1 MGKENSFSKL
11 ERVLELEYRR
21 GCKND
26 AVIGGLE
33 RFLEN
38 WKRSIGAGEK
48 EKADQVLSFLSD
60 YSRLDGEQRVKHLAK
75 ALRLIKGYT
84 GHKRV
89 GTRKEAPRE
98 KPPAPTRRPP
108 SPPPTRRY
116 SSGLDAPIIKLPGIG
131 DVRVRQMKRL
141 GVETIKDL
149 LFLYPRRY
157 IDYSKIT
164 TISRLHPGDEVS
176 VIGKIVS
183 AASRKSR
190 RGQDMY
196 HVILSDGTGNI
207 QATWFNQPF
216 LARTLKVGSRIVLSG
231 KVELYMG
238 RLVMNSPEWEFMS
251 EDLVHTGRLVPV
263 YPLTAGLTARWMRQL
278 QKHVVDAWAPKIQD
292 YLPEDV
298 RSRVGLYPLPEAI
311 KEIHFPS
318 SQASLE
324 KARQRLAFDEL
335 FLIQLGMQQK
345 RREWKRGKA
354 VPIEP
359 SEQVLDLFIGRL
371 PFDLTGA
378 QRRALSQI
386 LADMAKPVPMS
397 RLLQGDVGSGKT
409 VVAAAA
415 MWATAASG
423 LQSALMAPTEILA
436 EQHFRSI
443 GSMFGADVSAS
454 DDGKTPP
461 IVEGAMEL
469 PDRSRNI
476 RIARLTGSMTASEKR
491 RVYKAL
497 SSGEVDIVIGTHAL
511 IQKDVDF
518 ARLGLVVVDEQHRF
532 GVEQRAMLRGKGESP
547 HMLVMSATPIPR
559 TLALTLYGDL
569 DLSVIDEMP
578 PGRKPIR
585 TKWLYPRERERAY
598 SFLRK
603 QVEQGHQA
611 FIIYPLVEESKSLD
625 LKAATTEY
633 QRLQQEVFP
642 DLKLGLVHGKM
653 RGKDKDAVMRAFQAG
668 EIDVLVA
675 TAVVEV
681 GVDVPNATVMIIE
694 GADRFGLAQL
704 HQFRGRVGRGG
715 DEAYCILISSSETD
729 QGLKRLQ
736 IMEQT
741 QNGFVLAEKD
751 LEMRGPGEFFG
762 TRQSGLPDLRMAR
775 LSDRRLLEVARQE
788 AARLFAEDPDLT
800 RPEHQLLALRLKEFW
815 KPGSGDLS

>member
-1 MGKENSFSKL
+1 
-11 ERVLELEYRR
+11 
-21 GCKND
+21 
-26 AVIGGLE
+26 
-33 RFLEN
+33 
-38 WKRSIGAGEK
+38 
-48 EKADQVLSFLSD
+48 
-60 YSRLDGEQRVKHLAK
+60 
-75 ALRLIKGYT
+75 
-84 GHKRV
+84 
-89 GTRKEAPRE
+89 
-98 KPPAPTRRPP
+98 
-108 SPPPTRRY
+108 
-116 SSGLDAPIIKLPGIG
+116 
-131 DVRVRQMKRL
+131 
-141 GVETIKDL
+141 
-149 LFLYPRRY
+149 
-157 IDYSKIT
+157 
-164 TISRLHPGDEVS
+164 
-176 VIGKIVS
+176 
-183 AASRKSR
+183 
-190 RGQDMY
+190 
-196 HVILSDGTGNI
+196 
-207 QATWFNQPF
+207 
-216 LARTLKVGSRIVLSG
+216 
-231 KVELYMG
+231 
-238 RLVMNSPEWEFMS
+238 
-251 EDLVHTGRLVPV
+251 
-263 YPLTAGLTARWMRQL
+263 
-278 QKHVVDAWAPKIQD
+278 
-292 YLPEDV
+292 
-298 RSRVGLYPLPEAI
+298 
-311 KEIHFPS
+311 
-318 SQASLE
+318 
-324 KARQRLAFDEL
+324 
-335 FLIQLGMQQK
+335 
-345 RREWKRGKA
+345 
-354 VPIEP
+354 
-359 SEQVLDLFIGRL
+359 
-371 PFDLTGA
+371 
-378 QRRALSQI
+378 
-386 LADMAKPVPMS
+386 MS

-461 IVEGAMEL
+461 IVEGAVEL